1 MRDEQ
6 ERLARQWAE
15 SKLAMPTGHLDADVI
30 AAANHILATTKEPTM
45 ADVEWDHDKHYL
57 AGAVDAYGSEV
68 IMHSRVDD
76 CEIATIRPGDE
87 THGGRNWD
95 TDLIPNGKR
104 YELREITEPEHPVE
118 PSTKTMDEYSP
129 EEQADMIGMWAEYRA
144 GDVASDFVII
154 EEGVNRAGRVP
165 CYNPEAPEPSAWAPD
180 PDELTPRFDLPRVW
194 GKDGEPCEVTVSS
207 GENVAP
213 DQPDHPEFLETV
225 EDYKNAPQGTIV
237 ALADSPPW
245 SKTPSGGWRQAG
257 DYRTSPEMVG
267 VKRKMLRWGWGE

>member
-1 MRDEQ
+1 MSKDNQ

-15 SKLAMPTGHLDADVI
+15 KYLRYADESDSAELY
-30 AAANHILATTKEPTM
+30 AAAQIIKANTTKPTM
-45 ADVEWDHDKHYL
+45 ADVDWDHDKHYL

-104 YELREITEPEHPVE
+104 YKLV
-118 PSTKTMDEYSP
+118 
-129 EEQADMIGMWAEYRA
+129 
-144 GDVASDFVII
+144 
-154 EEGVNRAGRVP
+154 
-165 CYNPEAPEPSAWAPD
+165 
-180 PDELTPRFDLPRVW
+180 
-194 GKDGEPCEVTVSS
+194 EVTD
-207 GENVAP
+207 EP
-213 DQPDHPEFLETV
+213 DRPEMLSTV
-225 EDYKNAPQGTIV
+225 EDYEDAPGGTIV

-267 VKRKMLRWGWGE
+267 VKRKMLRWGWDE

>member
-1 MRDEQ
+1 MRNEQ
-6 ERLARQWAE
+6 ERLAREWAE

-45 ADVEWDHDKHYL
+45 ADVEWDDEKHRL
-57 AGAVDAYGSEV
+57 AGATTINGDSVA
-68 IMHSRVDD
+68 MLWHDD
-76 CEIATIRPGDE
+76 I
-87 THGGRNWD
+87 D
-95 TDLIPNGKR
+95 TDHIITDSGEYSRNYLTPNGKR
-104 YELREITEPEHPVE
+104 YNLV
-118 PSTKTMDEYSP
+118 
-129 EEQADMIGMWAEYRA
+129 
-144 GDVASDFVII
+144 
-154 EEGVNRAGRVP
+154 
-165 CYNPEAPEPSAWAPD
+165 
-180 PDELTPRFDLPRVW
+180 
-194 GKDGEPCEVTVSS
+194 EVTVSS

-267 VKRKMLRWGWGE
+267 VKRKMLRWGWDE

>member
-1 MRDEQ
+1 MRSEQ
-6 ERLARQWAE
+6 ERLAREWAE

-30 AAANHILATTKEPTM
+30 AAAEHILATTSPPTM
-45 ADVEWDHDKHYL
+45 ADVEWDVDEMPGTGALTKHGRLWIMRDDAGDAIECISPDL
-57 AGAVDAYGSEV
+57 A
-68 IMHSRVDD
+68 
-76 CEIATIRPGDE
+76 EIASVAKKGLT
-87 THGGRNWD
+87 
-95 TDLIPNGKR
+95 PNGKR

-144 GDVASDFVII
+144 GEVDSDFVII
-154 EEGVNRAGRVP
+154 EEGVNQAGRVP

-194 GKDGEPCEVTVSS
+194 GKDGQPCEVTVSS

-225 EDYKNAPQGTIV
+225 EDYEDAPEGTIV
-237 ALADSPPW
+237 SASRYHEPLKKNGLGLWLNPYGYSFTSERLA
-245 SKTPSGGWRQAG
+245 
-257 DYRTSPEMVG
+257 G
-267 VKRKMLRWGWGE
+267 VSHIVKRWGWGE

>member
-6 ERLARQWAE
+6 EKLAREWAE
-15 SKLAMPTGHLDADVI
+15 SKLAMPTGHLDADVL
-30 AAANHILATTKEPTM
+30 AAANHILATTKEPSM
-45 ADVEWDHDKHYL
+45 ADVVWDHDKHYL
-57 AGAVDAYGSEV
+57 AGAVDAHGSEV

-104 YELREITEPEHPVE
+104 YKLVEISDEPEHPE
-118 PSTKTMDEYSP
+118 T
-129 EEQADMIGMWAEYRA
+129 
-144 GDVASDFVII
+144 
-154 EEGVNRAGRVP
+154 
-165 CYNPEAPEPSAWAPD
+165 
-180 PDELTPRFDLPRVW
+180 
-194 GKDGEPCEVTVSS
+194 
-207 GENVAP
+207 
-213 DQPDHPEFLETV
+213 LETL
-225 EDYKNAPQGTIV
+225 EDYENAPQGTIV
-237 ALADSPPW
+237 ALAASPPW